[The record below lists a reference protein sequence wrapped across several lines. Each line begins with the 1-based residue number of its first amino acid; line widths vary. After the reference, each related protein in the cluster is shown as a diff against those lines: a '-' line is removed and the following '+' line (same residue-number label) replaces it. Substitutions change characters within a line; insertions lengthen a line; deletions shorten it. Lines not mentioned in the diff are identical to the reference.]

1 MMRSTPRQRALGH
14 LIIGQTLKVAIKHP
28 GAHRW
33 SRPIKCGDVWHR
45 KSAPSFSKHHRP
57 GDAHVHFFGTDG
69 LSFGENIFLQEDVME
84 IHWEGMRRPMQ
95 NRVKIL
101 EKNHSLPKVKVLD

>member
-1 MMRSTPRQRALGH
+1 MCHSIENLERHHFKYA
-14 LIIGQTLKVAIKHP
+14 
-28 GAHRW
+28 
-33 SRPIKCGDVWHR
+33 
-45 KSAPSFSKHHRP
+45 KHHRP